1 MRKPIAEHASI
12 WQSGEHVK
20 VGLLPD
26 QFFGLLLLSNV
37 REQHHVPVQRIIVAQ
52 QLIDG
57 DGLGVDLAVLAAVP
71 HFAMPVTSAVD
82 RFPHGVVE
90 VLILAPRIEDVGA
103 LAEHFRE
110 FVSSNAGARRIDGD
124 DVVIRIGDQHAFG
137 SVLIDQRSQAAFF
150 L

>member
-1 MRKPIAEHASI
+1 MSI
-12 WQSGEHVK
+12 WKFGEHVK

-26 QFFGLLLLSNV
+26 LFFGLLLLCNV
-37 REQHHVPVQRIIVAQ
+37 REQHHVPVQRIIIAQ
-52 QLIDG
+52 QLVDG
-57 DGLGVDLAVLAAVP
+57 DGLGVDVPVLAAVP
-71 HFAMPVTSAVD
+71 HFPIPLTHSVD
-82 RFPHGVVE
+82 RLPHGVVE

-137 SVLIDQRSQAAFF
+137 SVLIDQRSQTPFF